1 MQLEIPRCLWNGR
14 KSYNVWGHYAQAKI
28 NVFYQLTMFPNNIVL
43 TSYLSSFYWELWF
56 SWLWVGV
63 QKTLK
68 ERRKQTEEK
77 YWKVKRKT
85 NGEYEESQITKIYI
99 FSFKL
104 YFARKYCLKKLFYLQ
119 FLCVAGY
126 LKHSDIWNTLINR
139 LITATQIFIAMDYSI
154 QMWEKY
160 LHFSNPV
167 EVIGFMYFG
176 NIFRII
182 TFLKICTRTWKK
194 LE

>member
-14 KSYNVWGHYAQAKI
+14 KSYNVWGHYPQTKI
-28 NVFYQLTMFPNNIVL
+28 NVFYQLTIFPNNIVL

-85 NGEYEESQITKIYI
+85 NGEYEESQISHKYTSLVLNYILLENIVWKNFFIY
-99 FSFKL
+99 SF
-104 YFARKYCLKKLFYLQ
+104 YALQ
-119 FLCVAGY
+119 
-126 LKHSDIWNTLINR
+126 DIWNTV
-139 LITATQIFIAMDYSI
+139 IF
-154 QMWEKY
+154 ETH
-160 LHFSNPV
+160 L
-167 EVIGFMYFG
+167 
-176 NIFRII
+176 
-182 TFLKICTRTWKK
+182 
-194 LE
+194 

>member
-85 NGEYEESQITKIYI
+85 NGEYEESQISHKDTSLVLNYILLENIVWKNFFIY
-99 FSFKL
+99 SF
-104 YFARKYCLKKLFYLQ
+104 YALQ
-119 FLCVAGY
+119 
-126 LKHSDIWNTLINR
+126 DIWNTV
-139 LITATQIFIAMDYSI
+139 IF
-154 QMWEKY
+154 ETH
-160 LHFSNPV
+160 L
-167 EVIGFMYFG
+167 
-176 NIFRII
+176 
-182 TFLKICTRTWKK
+182 
-194 LE
+194 